1 MYSSNNGTGIRPW
14 ATELA
19 FWIPHALP
27 HWLAAHRPQTSP
39 PLFSYGCKRN
49 NKKSSY
55 DIKSGVDVR
64 AHWLTDTVMKHALLG
79 VGISGSHISLTWS
92 IHVLQSCWMRN
103 WNWFLKDVIKIQAMT
118 SAAPVFRY
126 NYRNVIQTKAGANN
140 PQQKTTRPHCVALP
154 LAIFVRE
161 GNFNFFFPNIHN
173 NFSLCFTVSS
183 ILCHD
188 KLIKKQINF

>member
-140 PQQKTTRPHCVALP
+140 STTENHTSTLCCTSTGNICTWRKFQLFPIYTITSHSASQWVLSCVM
-154 LAIFVRE
+154 
-161 GNFNFFFPNIHN
+161 
-173 NFSLCFTVSS
+173 
-183 ILCHD
+183 
-188 KLIKKQINF
+188 INW

>member
-1 MYSSNNGTGIRPW
+1 MAQVFGLELQNQHFESLTLYHTEWQHITLRPARYSW
-14 ATELA
+14 AIVAKET
-19 FWIPHALP
+19 I
-27 HWLAAHRPQTSP
+27 
-39 PLFSYGCKRN
+39 
-49 NKKSSY
+49 KKSSY
-55 DIKSGVDVR
+55 YIKSGVDVR

-79 VGISGSHISLTWS
+79 VDISGSHISLTWS

-140 PQQKTTRPHCVALP
+140 PQQKTTRPHGAALP

-161 GNFNFFFPNIHN
+161 GNFNFFFSNEHN
-173 NFSLCFTVSS
+173 NFSLCFTLSS
-183 ILCHD
+183 VLCHD
-188 KLIKKQINF
+188 KLIKKKKKINF